1 MLHTSLCA
9 FARLSP
15 LCILFICCLFF
26 EFLPCIFVLASVLV
40 FLRLSCI
47 AAAAADFIRF
57 VDLAVVAVVDSAVG
71 DGDADVFVDTA
82 LDYRSTTNT

>member
-1 MLHTSLCA
+1 MHFVYL
-9 FARLSP
+9 LS
-15 LCILFICCLFF
+15 FF
-26 EFLPCIFVLASVLV
+26 KFLPCIFVLASVLV